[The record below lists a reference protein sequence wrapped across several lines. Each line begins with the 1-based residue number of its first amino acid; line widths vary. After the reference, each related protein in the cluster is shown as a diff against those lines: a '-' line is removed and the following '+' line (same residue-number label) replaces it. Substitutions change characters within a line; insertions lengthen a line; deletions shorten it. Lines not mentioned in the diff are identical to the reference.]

1 MPQSQEDPGSRL
13 GGSLAAGAAVLL
25 AVTCCAGPV
34 LVAAGAL
41 GVAGGLLRS
50 PAVLAIAALALV
62 GAVLYVLHRRRSGRA
77 AAADPTVP
85 QERAT
90 DCCAPGPTDRRS
102 LPTQDLASRHSQEP

>member
-77 AAADPTVP
+77 AAADP

>member
-77 AAADPTVP
+77 AASQAAICSVAPTGEVDSKITKSPFLSTGAIDLLAD
-85 QERAT
+85 
-90 DCCAPGPTDRRS
+90 S
-102 LPTQDLASRHSQEP
+102 M

>member
-25 AVTCCAGPV
+25 AVTCC
-34 LVAAGAL
+34 
-41 GVAGGLLRS
+41 AGGLLRS